1 MSRISDILSKQV
13 AVAETLLQRA
23 IASPDGDRNTRIAG
37 YIRYDESITRPLAK
51 DVEAWQTET
60 TEFLRVLYGE
70 NARQVAD
77 FERCINDKSHYFKFR
92 EGIQS
97 ELQDCISQL
106 KAFIKADAMKQ
117 ELKDSNNSHEES
129 GKNKAPMVFISH
141 SSKDIAF
148 VEALVDLLEF
158 LGLNNNTMFCS
169 SVPGYGIPL
178 SGRIIDNLLSIFEN
192 NNLYVIFVQSPS
204 YYNSPISLNE
214 MGAAWIL
221 KSEFCS
227 LLTQDMEFDKM
238 KGVIDS
244 SYISIKVNA
253 ADASSRLNQMKD
265 DIVSMFNLKQ
275 PDASRWETKRNNF
288 LKLVDNNFVVN
299 QQNNEDDV
307 EKEYKRLQVEK
318 LKQEAIEKKQA
329 RIRGNIIDAPGNGNR
344 KLKIFNAGQ
353 AVARNVNVE
362 WLNPDEEVYVQ
373 WEFGLIGEISPQNGR
388 SYNIGLCMGHP
399 DTMRLR
405 YTWADDY
412 KEDNVFEEDVQL

>member
-1 MSRISDILSKQV
+1 MSEKERIELLHKKYLSLRENTPWEK
-13 AVAETLLQRA
+13 R
-23 IASPDGDRNTRIAG
+23 DGEECKA
-37 YIRYDESITRPLAK
+37 YHEWYDSAY
-51 DVEAWQTET
+51 V
-60 TEFLRVLYGE
+60 
-70 NARQVAD
+70 
-77 FERCINDKSHYFKFR
+77 YFKSLEYLQNDPDFNIFVNAEK
-92 EGIQS
+92 EGNCFVLAHIYDS
-97 ELQDCISQL
+97 ISPSYKVLMQHTE
-106 KAFIKADAMKQ
+106 KMRKIDNVETIEKT
-117 ELKDSNNSHEES
+117 
-129 GKNKAPMVFISH
+129 PMVFISH

-158 LGLNNNTMFCS
+158 LGLNKHTMFCS
-169 SVPGYGIPL
+169 SVPGYGIKL
-178 SGRIIDNLLSIFEN
+178 SGRIIDNLLSIFDEH
-192 NNLYVIFVQSPS
+192 NLYVIFVQSPN

-214 MGAAWIL
+214 MGAAWVL
-221 KSEFCS
+221 RSGFCS
-227 LLTQDMEFDKM
+227 FLTADMDFDKM

-253 ADASSRLNQMKD
+253 ADAASRLNQMKD
-265 DIVSMFNLKQ
+265 DIVSMFNLNQ
-275 PDASRWETKRNNF
+275 PDASRWETKRDNF

-299 QQNNEDDV
+299 QQTNEDDV
-307 EKEYKRLQVEK
+307 EKEYKRLQLEK
-318 LKQEAIEKKQA
+318 LRQEAIEKKQA

>member
-1 MSRISDILSKQV
+1 MSRITDILSKQLT
-13 AVAETLLQRA
+13 AAEMLLQKVVA
-23 IASPDGDRNTRIAG
+23 IPDGHIG
-37 YIRYDESITRPLAK
+37 MYVIVYDKDTVRDITNEEEEWEK
-51 DVEAWQTET
+51 ET
-60 TEFLRVLYGE
+60 NEYLILFFGE
-70 NARQVAD
+70 GSRQVD
-77 FERCINDKSHYFKFR
+77 GFNRCLREKSHYTDFR
-92 EGIQS
+92 E
-97 ELQDCISQL
+97 ELKHDLDKSIAFL
-106 KAFIKADAMKQ
+106 KALIKAAD
-117 ELKDSNNSHEES
+117 LKSRLATQQPSEKSN
-129 GKNKAPMVFISH
+129 KTPMVFISH
-141 SSKDIAF
+141 SSNDIAF

-192 NNLYVIFVQSPS
+192 YNLYVIFVQSPS

-253 ADASSRLNQMKD
+253 ADAASRLNQMKD
-265 DIVSMFNLKQ
+265 DIVSMFNLNQ
-275 PDASRWETKRNNF
+275 PDASRWETKRDNF

-299 QQNNEDDV
+299 QQTNEDDV
-307 EKEYKRLQVEK
+307 EKEYKRLQLEK
-318 LKQEAIEKKQA
+318 LRQEAIEKKQA

-373 WEFGLIGEISPQNGR
+373 WEFGLIGEISPQ
-388 SYNIGLCMGHP
+388 
-399 DTMRLR
+399 
-405 YTWADDY
+405 
-412 KEDNVFEEDVQL
+412 